1 MPAKPTRRTLSKVEL
16 QLQREKEE
24 AIKLEKQKKHREW
37 LAREQKRRQNAK
49 TVVMAKP
56 AMMTKTVVM
65 AKPAMMTKHWKCLN
79 NSWADQTDFEDSR
92 KKILKRMVFKMLL
105 V

>member
-1 MPAKPTRRTLSKVEL
+1 
-16 QLQREKEE
+16 
-24 AIKLEKQKKHREW
+24 
-37 LAREQKRRQNAK
+37 
-49 TVVMAKP
+49 
-56 AMMTKTVVM
+56 MMTKTVVM